1 MKRNLTLKKGFIFFL
16 VLLGAMTALVVTA
29 IFNLTL
35 SVEHLRQTEQNRY
48 QSTLLANEYKSL
60 TRAMTQDVMAFVS
73 TEQPEF
79 LERYQHRRAF
89 LLGLPPGAEAAN
101 GTPPEAFAPQGA
113 QAILDRFR
121 TTNFTQEEMALL
133 EAAHTAHLD
142 LMEVEKEAIQTARGE
157 FDDGQ
162 GGVRIALPN
171 ALMAKVLIFGQQ
183 YTDAAE
189 AIAADIDRF
198 DTLQSLRHA
207 EEVDQAGQQIRSA
220 SRIVLAAIV
229 LLFLGTALALR
240 ILYRNIK
247 RPLDAGVTLA
257 EELAGGNLAAR
268 VTIKRHDEL
277 GRLLQALNG
286 IGEALAHTVGEVQQ
300 RTEHIAVSAHQT
312 AQSNHL
318 LESRSND
325 QAQHLAQTSSTMEQ
339 LAATV
344 QVNAED
350 AQSGRDF
357 VGQASVAAS
366 DGQRI
371 AQQALATM
379 QTLRDHSRKIEEITR
394 LIDGIAFQTNILAL
408 NASVEAAR
416 AGQHGKG
423 FAVVATE
430 VGALAHKTADAARE
444 IASLVETSV
453 QNVDAGV
460 SLVHRTVDAMN
471 TIHLNVEQA
480 RERMTAIAEAS
491 HRQAAEIA
499 KVSCAIAQ
507 LNALTGDTVSQVRLA
522 AQATRSQDEQARG
535 LASLIS
541 RFRLAGSRPVMDFP
555 ALQ

>member
-460 SLVHRTVDAMN
+460 SLVDRTVDAMN

-499 KVSCAIAQ
+499 QVSCAIAQ